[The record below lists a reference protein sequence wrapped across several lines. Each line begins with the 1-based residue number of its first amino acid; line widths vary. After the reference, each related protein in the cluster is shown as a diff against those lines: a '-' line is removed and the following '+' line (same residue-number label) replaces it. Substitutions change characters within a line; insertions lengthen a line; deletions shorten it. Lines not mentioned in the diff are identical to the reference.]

1 MWVAVGA
8 GSAHGVVVCCWE
20 GSARGGSYQCRWW
33 GCPGFVVVVVVVVV
47 VVSWGVSRV
56 EVVSVLLVV
65 VGLLLPSLVCTQV
78 LQTMLLAL

>member
-8 GSAHGVVVCCWE
+8 

-33 GCPGFVVVVVVVVV
+33 GCPGFVVVVVGVVGGV